1 MISCLK
7 NVVKTY
13 TSKSHTEILTW
24 CKMGSL
30 RLSPWEG
37 LSALLTR
44 VIGNPLL
51 GTIRGR
57 QCGVCDLVLWLFTR
71 GCTVQT
77 LSLDTRFFPG
87 FLRSGLERW
96 VFTNSPTP
104 SLPPG
109 LSGNPSLPNHS
120 PSISK
125 EGEFGTPQYHW
136 TSCQCPPGRGDPSCP
151 EPNLEEIFPRRK
163 QDCVFICACVCVKA
177 TRLEH

>member
-1 MISCLK
+1 MIPCLK

-13 TSKSHTEILTW
+13 TSKSLTEILTW
-24 CKMGSL
+24 YKMGSL

-37 LSALLTR
+37 LSALLTG

-51 GTIRGR
+51 ETFRGR

-87 FLRSGLERW
+87 FLRSGLGRW
-96 VFTNSPTP
+96 VFTNSPIP

-109 LSGNPSLPNHS
+109 LSGNPSPPTTVLPYQRRVSLGHLNTTGQAVSALLGEGTLAAQS
-120 PSISK
+120 PTLGKRGSSPEGSK
-125 EGEFGTPQYHW
+125 
-136 TSCQCPPGRGDPSCP
+136 
-151 EPNLEEIFPRRK
+151 IVFPFVR
-163 QDCVFICACVCVKA
+163 VCVSK
-177 TRLEH
+177 LQG